1 MNFKLFLII
10 VCLSFGATAQST
22 FTLQQ
27 CIAYALKNNITL
39 QLNQQNIANAVI
51 QNKSVVYSKYPNANI
66 DFGNGYSFGRS
77 IDPTS
82 NQFINQGYYFNT
94 LSAASNVL
102 LFGWFAKKYQ
112 AQQSELE
119 VQATTE
125 QYKQLQNDIALN
137 IATAYLR
144 ILLSQEQLKIAM
156 AQLQTDAEQ
165 TALMAKR
172 VQAGQLPELNLVQLQ
187 AQLSTDSSN
196 VLTSQIDI
204 NSALLDLKAI
214 LNMDAAAVLNIE
226 TPSISDLSVSILN
239 YQSADIIFENAQK
252 VKPSLQ
258 AGAFKIAS
266 AQKQIDIAKAAQY
279 PTVNLAA
286 QLGTNFASTVKS
298 INGYTYKGEE
308 FLGNIKFADSLIPVT
323 RPAYTY
329 ETSTVPYLK
338 QFSNNIRQ
346 TINLGV
352 SIPIF
357 NGYSAK
363 LNIQRAKLA
372 LHTQELMQLQ
382 ERTKLKQDV
391 YKAYNDA
398 NASIQKYKAS
408 LSNIIANEKAVSYAT
423 KRFEIGMLNTQEY
436 ITQQNNL
443 QRVRVQSIQAKY
455 ESLFK
460 LKVLDFYLGNDIK
473 L

>member
-1 MNFKLFLII
+1 MLIT
-10 VCLSFGATAQST
+10 LSLGAQNT
-22 FTLQQ
+22 FTLKQ
-27 CIAYALKNNITL
+27 CIDYALKNNITL
-39 QLNQQNIANAVI
+39 KLNEQNINSAII
-51 QNKSVVYSKYPNANI
+51 QKQSIAYSQYPNANL
-66 DFGNGYSFGRS
+66 DFGNGFSFGRS

-112 AQQSELE
+112 VQQSLLD
-119 VQATTE
+119 VKANTE

-144 ILLSQEQLKIAM
+144 ILLSQEQLKISQ
-156 AQLQTDAEQ
+156 AQLIADAEQ
-165 TALMAKR
+165 TNIMAKR
-172 VQAGQLPELNLVQLQ
+172 VEAGQLPELNLVQLQ
-187 AQLSTDSSN
+187 AQLSSDSTN
-196 VLTSQIDI
+196 VLASQIDI
-204 NSALLDLKAI
+204 NSALLDLKSI
-214 LNMDAAAVLNIE
+214 LNMDAAEILDIQ
-226 TPSISDLSVSILN
+226 TPSINDLNVSILS
-239 YQSADIIFENAQK
+239 YQSPEIIFENAQK

-258 AGAFKIAS
+258 AGNYKIAI

-279 PTVNLAA
+279 PTINLAA
-286 QLGTNFASTVKS
+286 QIGTNFASTVKS

-323 RPAYTY
+323 RPAYNY
-329 ETSTVPYLK
+329 ETSTVPYFK

-346 TINLGV
+346 TLNLGLSV
-352 SIPIF
+352 PIF

-363 LNIQRAKLA
+363 LNITRAKLA

-398 NASIQKYKAS
+398 SASIQKYKAT
-408 LSNIIANEKAVSYAT
+408 LNTIVANEKALNYAT
-423 KRFEIGMLNTQEY
+423 KRFEIGMLNTQEF

-443 QRVRVQSIQAKY
+443 QRVKILSIQAKY

-460 LKVLDFYLGNDIK
+460 LKVLDFYLGNEIK